1 MSHLLARKKSSS
13 SLRGKQSESNSITPS
28 STTPSDQKSREV
40 KSAPYQNPRYT
51 ILLATNG
58 SFMDESDLGITDKS
72 KDDYQT
78 LLNAEQTIPKDSLFR
93 DDLFKS
99 TLRKVQDRNETR
111 VVRDISQLIVP
122 SAETLATYGAANLQ
136 CLIESTHEGWTN
148 SIPVTSK
155 RPQPDYSV

>member
-1 MSHLLARKKSSS
+1 MNHLLARKKSSS
-13 SLRGKQSESNSITPS
+13 SLRGKQSESHSVTPS

-78 LLNAEQTIPKDSLFR
+78 LLNTEQTIPKDSLFR

-99 TLRKVQDRNETR
+99 TCRKVQDRNETR
-111 VVRDISQLIVP
+111 AGTHRHWRPSRAGIITGVSPWQAPTAIGVP
-122 SAETLATYGAANLQ
+122 PGQASSPA
-136 CLIESTHEGWTN
+136 CL
-148 SIPVTSK
+148 
-155 RPQPDYSV
+155 